1 MKKIKNPWIG
11 LTDKGYNC
19 FACAP
24 SNPYGLKME
33 FYEDGEDIVSIW
45 TPGENYQGW
54 LNTLHGGIQATLLDE
69 IGGWII
75 ARKCQTSGMTTN
87 LNIKYKKP
95 IPTGC
100 DIKVEIR
107 ARIRETKRNFVFIDA
122 AITYNGV
129 TCSTA
134 DITYYTFPKDVA
146 EKDFMFSECVT
157 EDGE

>member
-33 FYEDGEDIVSIW
+33 FYEDGDDIVSLW
-45 TPGENYQGW
+45 TPGVNYQGW

-75 ARKCQTSGMTTN
+75 ARKFQTSGMTTN
-87 LNIKYKKP
+87 LNVKYKKP
-95 IPTGC
+95 VPTG
-100 DIKVEIR
+100 DGITIEVR
-107 ARIRETKRNFVFIDA
+107 ARVKEVKRMFVFIEA
-122 AITYNGV
+122 TITHNGEI
-129 TCSTA
+129 CSSA
-134 DITYYTFPKDVA
+134 DMTYYTFPKKVA
-146 EKDFMFSECVT
+146 EKDFMFSECET
-157 EDGE
+157 EE